1 MLMPLCSRGSLYD
14 EIVNRYPTKQYFT
27 DRGVLKIFEEVC
39 HGVAV
44 LHSKR
49 PRPIIHRDLKVEN
62 VLFDE
67 HLQAQVCDFGS
78 ATDRY
83 ISPSSMRKDLIEEE
97 IQAATTLV
105 YRAPECIEF
114 FSEYLITEK
123 MDIWALGC
131 LLFKTMY
138 FEDAFAEGALAIVN
152 VKPAT
157 PPAVRQFSRALQEL
171 YAWLWTENP
180 SERPDI
186 FQVIVRVSELRGNP
200 VTYDSLRE
208 RYWRLHT
215 GGRGT
220 VEEYYRSIDSS
231 DIAASK
237 NTAFSAGPAAKS
249 ALSLGLFDSSSSSST
264 TTSSSSSSSYRPT
277 QPASTLSTLSS
288 SNFSAIQEQQPTVD
302 FFSASPAPLSTT
314 P

>member
-1 MLMPLCSRGSLYD
+1 MPLFIWLSLRPLQGISLPSSVSWSIQRGWKVPNVKSVSGRQFHLIPILVCFFFSISFSVLFQSHFLFFFFFFSQVNLISHGVGKTSQGRGGSDGFVLMLMPLCSRGSLYD

-83 ISPSSMRKDLIEEE
+83 ISPTSMRKDLIEEE

-131 LLFKTMY
+131 VLFKTMY

-157 PPAVRQFSRALQEL
+157 PPAARQFSRALQEL
-171 YAWLWTENP
+171 YAWLWTER
-180 SERPDI
+180 SE
-186 FQVIVRVSELRGNP
+186 
-200 VTYDSLRE
+200 E
-208 RYWRLHT
+208 R
-215 GGRGT
+215 
-220 VEEYYRSIDSS
+220 
-231 DIAASK
+231 
-237 NTAFSAGPAAKS
+237 
-249 ALSLGLFDSSSSSST
+249 
-264 TTSSSSSSSYRPT
+264 
-277 QPASTLSTLSS
+277 
-288 SNFSAIQEQQPTVD
+288 
-302 FFSASPAPLSTT
+302 
-314 P
+314 